1 MTLEYLAGSQDVV
14 GSNPKFSMAEGLS
27 DEIIKWRSL
36 EVLEKLSASPNAK
49 LIITDGNAPVL
60 INEDSK

>member
-1 MTLEYLAGSQDVV
+1 MRDAQQVL
-14 GSNPKFSMAEGLS
+14 AEGLS
-27 DEIIKWRSL
+27 EEIIKWRSL

-60 INEDSK
+60 ISEDGK